1 MTRAPIV
8 ITGTAVGMAAV
19 IGYHV
24 SGPRALPVAGTSA
37 GSTQTANSASAAA
50 GSSAQ
55 TGSAAT
61 QASNSSSAAAT
72 AAAGS
77 SASAPGGTRTVT
89 GTDVQYGYGDLQV
102 AVTVSGSKLTNI
114 SMVKA
119 NVADSYS
126 GTVDQVALP
135 QLRQEALSA
144 QSANINAVSGAT
156 YTSDAYAQSLQAAI
170 DKLKA

>member
-8 ITGTAVGMAAV
+8 IAGTAAGMAAV
-19 IGYHV
+19 IGYHAT
-24 SGPRALPVAGTSA
+24 GPRALLVTGTSVGA
-37 GSTQTANSASAAA
+37 TRTASTTSGSSSGSAQTASSGNSAS
-50 GSSAQ
+50 GS
-55 TGSAAT
+55 G
-61 QASNSSSAAAT
+61 SAAAT
-72 AAAGS
+72 TQAGT
-77 SASAPGGTRTVT
+77 AGVVPTGTRTVT

-102 AVTVSGSKLTNI
+102 AVTVSGQKITNI

-126 GTVDQVALP
+126 STVDQVALP
-135 QLRQEALSA
+135 QLRQEALRA
-144 QSANINAVSGAT
+144 QSASINGITGAT

>member
-8 ITGTAVGMAAV
+8 IAGTAAGMAAV
-19 IGYHV
+19 IGYHTT
-24 SGPRALPVAGTSA
+24 GPRALLATGTSVGA
-37 GSTQTANSASAAA
+37 TRTASTTS
-50 GSSAQ
+50 GGSAQ
-55 TGSAAT
+55 TGSSGNSASGSGAAASTT
-61 QASNSSSAAAT
+61 QAAT
-72 AAAGS
+72 AGVV
-77 SASAPGGTRTVT
+77 PNGTRTVT

-102 AVTVSGSKLTNI
+102 AVTVSGQKITNI

-135 QLRQEALSA
+135 QLRQEALRA
-144 QSANINAVSGAT
+144 QSANINGVTGAT

>member
-8 ITGTAVGMAAV
+8 IAGTAAGMAAV

-24 SGPRALPVAGTSA
+24 SGPRGPLLAGTSVGATRTANTTA
-37 GSTQTANSASAAA
+37 GSTQTASSASTAS
-50 GSSAQ
+50 GS
-55 TGSAAT
+55 GSAAKTT
-61 QASNSSSAAAT
+61 QAGT
-72 AAAGS
+72 AGVV
-77 SASAPGGTRTVT
+77 PTGTRTAT

-102 AVTVSGSKLTNI
+102 SVTVSGSKITNI
-114 SMVKA
+114 SLVKA

-135 QLRQEALSA
+135 QLRQQALSV
-144 QSANINAVSGAT
+144 QSARINGVSGAT
-156 YTSDAYAQSLQAAI
+156 YTSDAYAQSLQAAL